1 MKLIRLLLVG
11 VAAVLL
17 FVGCGESGDE
27 TAQGQRPVTNDQQGD
42 LQKLQLSMEGY
53 ASPPDSGILLAN
65 RLGYFEEAG
74 IAMTIYGAIRPEYA
88 IGYAVE
94 GASDVVVCPW
104 PEVVKAQADGKPV
117 VAVGSVLTE
126 PTVAMIWLPD
136 SGIETLAD
144 LKGKTIAIPGAPFQK
159 DFLDYVLDSAGLTLA
174 DVKLKTVRFNS
185 VQALADGRADAAF
198 GTPWSTDGPK
208 LESRGLEP
216 VITKATELG
225 IPPYEELALA
235 MPRDSFARDP
245 ELYRRIVGVI
255 ARGAVAANE
264 DPRAASEAVVDK
276 TLELAPVKATEAGVE
291 ETAPM
296 LSKTGDI
303 DRAKLQRLVDWMY
316 GQGMIRRK
324 PPLSAL
330 VASDGQASGS
340 KRSRK

>member
-1 MKLIRLLLVG
+1 MKCFRLLLVG
-11 VAAVLL
+11 VVAVLL
-17 FVGCGESGDE
+17 LGGCGESGDE
-27 TAQGQRPVTNDQQGD
+27 TAPGQRPAAGVQRED
-42 LQKLQLSMEGY
+42 LKKLQLTMEGY
-53 ASPPDSGILLAN
+53 ASPPDSGILLAD
-65 RLGYFEEAG
+65 RLGYFEDAG
-74 IAMTIYGAIRPEYA
+74 FEMTIYGAIRPEYA
-88 IGYAVE
+88 IQYAVE

-104 PEVVKAQADGKPV
+104 PDAVAAQANGEPV

-136 SGIETLAD
+136 SGIDTLAD

-159 DFLDYVLDSAGLTLA
+159 DFLDYVLESAGLTLA

-185 VQALADGRADAAF
+185 VQALAEGRADAAF
-198 GTPWSTDGPK
+198 GTSWSTDGPK

-225 IPPYEELALA
+225 IPAYEELALTT
-235 MPRDSFARDP
+235 PRDSFAKDP
-245 ELYRRIVGVI
+245 ELYRRILSVV

-264 DPRAASEAVVDK
+264 DPQAASETVVDK

-291 ETAPM
+291 ATAPM

-316 GQGMIRRK
+316 AQGMIRRK
-324 PPLSAL
+324 PSLSAL
-330 VASDGQASGS
+330 IAGNGENDGSE
-340 KRSRK
+340 RSQK